1 MMEAVDSRSGV
12 SGNRKLG
19 MWLFLVSDS
28 FTFAALLIAT
38 IYLRWGSANWLR
50 PFSWSNIAYAFAMTL
65 VLGASSVTMMKAVRA
80 EQSQGRSSSRKWMLV
95 TSLLG
100 IVFLALHAI
109 EWRRLFHEG
118 ITPWGSGGFG
128 SSFFGVTGLHMLHVL
143 AGVVVL
149 GLLAAVRRFASED
162 VEVGGLYWQFVDV
175 VWIFVFVL
183 VYVFSIG

>member
-1 MMEAVDSRSGV
+1 MEAVDATSRV

-19 MWLFLVSDS
+19 MWLFVVSDS

-50 PFSWSNIAYAFAMTL
+50 PFSWSSIAFAFAMTL

-80 EQSQGRSSSRKWMLV
+80 EWSQGRSSSRKWMLLTV
-95 TSLLG
+95 LLG
-100 IVFLALHAI
+100 IVFLGLHGL

-143 AGVVVL
+143 AGVAVL
-149 GLLAAVRRFASED
+149 GIISTSRRFSSENVEAS
-162 VEVGGLYWQFVDV
+162 GLYWQFVDV
-175 VWIFVFVL
+175 VWMFVFV
-183 VYVFSIG
+183 VIYVFSIG